1 MSEACALIT
10 GVAEERRQ
18 RCLATMP
25 RVNEDVENRTR
36 ILKIDGGTLLQEH
49 VDAFGLGQ
57 GRIHRNLERLKSKL
71 YSV

>member
-1 MSEACALIT
+1 
-10 GVAEERRQ
+10 
-18 RCLATMP
+18 MP